1 MKVFAHRGASGD
13 FPENTESAILEALKV
28 GVDGIEVD
36 IQSSLDDYMVIH
48 DSWLDRT
55 TSGKGR
61 VSNFTAHELSKLDA
75 GNGEKI
81 PTLQQLFDWNNNRSL
96 LNIELKHTF
105 ELERFVAQLER
116 NIEANKISKAN
127 ILVSSFDHH
136 QLLWLK
142 NKLPWL
148 KIGALTSSIPINY
161 AKFASDLNAYSVHAD
176 KTFINKAFADDA
188 KKRGLKI
195 YAYTVDREQDI
206 ALMLEY
212 GIDGIFTN
220 YPARTKAYLLS
231 LQKANLHFPN
241 QNKNRRA

>member
-13 FPENTESAILEALKV
+13 FPENTKSAILEALKV

-36 IQSSLDDYMVIH
+36 IQSSIDDYMIIH

-81 PTLQQLFDWNNNRSL
+81 PTLQQLFDWNNNKSL

-105 ELERFVAQLER
+105 ELERFVAQLEQ

-136 QLLWLK
+136 QLKWLK
-142 NKLPWL
+142 SKLPWL

-176 KTFINKAFADDA
+176 KTFINKAFSDDA

-231 LQKANLHFPN
+231 LQKS
-241 QNKNRRA
+241 

>member
-13 FPENTESAILEALKV
+13 FPENTKSAILEALKV

-36 IQSSLDDYMVIH
+36 IQSSIDDYMLIH

-81 PTLQQLFDWNNNRSL
+81 PTLQQLFDWNNNKSL

-105 ELERFVAQLER
+105 ELERFVSQLEQ
-116 NIEANKISKAN
+116 NIEVNKISKAN

-136 QLLWLK
+136 QLQWLK
-142 NKLPWL
+142 SKLPWL

-231 LQKANLHFPN
+231 LQKS
-241 QNKNRRA
+241 

>member
-13 FPENTESAILEALKV
+13 FPENTKSAILEALKV
-28 GVDGIEVD
+28 DVDGIEVD

-81 PTLQQLFDWNNNRSL
+81 PTLQQLFDWNNNKAL

-105 ELERFVAQLER
+105 ALERFVAQLEQ
-116 NIEANKISKAN
+116 NIEAKKISKAN

-136 QLLWLK
+136 QLQWLK

-195 YAYTVDREQDI
+195 YAYTVDREEDI

-231 LQKANLHFPN
+231 LQKG
-241 QNKNRRA
+241 

>member
-13 FPENTESAILEALKV
+13 FPENTKSAILEALKV

-36 IQSSLDDYMVIH
+36 IQSSFDDYMVIH

-81 PTLQQLFDWNNNRSL
+81 PTLQQLFDWNNNKSL

-105 ELERFVAQLER
+105 ALERFVAQLEQ
-116 NIEANKISKAN
+116 NIEAKKISKAN

-136 QLLWLK
+136 QLQWLK

-161 AKFASDLNAYSVHAD
+161 AKFASDLNAFSVHVD
-176 KTFINKAFADDA
+176 KTFINKAFAEDA

-195 YAYTVDREQDI
+195 YAYTVDRKEDI

-231 LQKANLHFPN
+231 LQKG
-241 QNKNRRA
+241 

>member
-13 FPENTESAILEALKV
+13 FPENTKSAILEALKV

-81 PTLQQLFDWNNNRSL
+81 PTLQQLFDWNNNKSL

-105 ELERFVAQLER
+105 ALERFVAQLEQ
-116 NIEANKISKAN
+116 NIEAKKISKNN

-136 QLLWLK
+136 QLQWLK

-176 KTFINKAFADDA
+176 KTFINKAFAEDA

-195 YAYTVDREQDI
+195 YAYTVDREEDI

-231 LQKANLHFPN
+231 LQKG
-241 QNKNRRA
+241 

>member
-13 FPENTESAILEALKV
+13 FPENTKSAILEALKV

-36 IQSSLDDYMVIH
+36 IQSSFDDYMVIH

-81 PTLQQLFDWNNNRSL
+81 PTLQQLFDWNNNKSL

-105 ELERFVAQLER
+105 ALERFVAQLEQ
-116 NIEANKISKAN
+116 NIEAKKISKNN

-136 QLLWLK
+136 QLQWLK

-176 KTFINKAFADDA
+176 KTFINKAFAEDA

-195 YAYTVDREQDI
+195 YAYTVDREEDI

-231 LQKANLHFPN
+231 LQKS
-241 QNKNRRA
+241 

>member
-13 FPENTESAILEALKV
+13 FPENTKSAILEALKV
-28 GVDGIEVD
+28 DVDGIEVD

-81 PTLQQLFDWNNNRSL
+81 PTLQQLFDWNNNKAL

-105 ELERFVAQLER
+105 ALERFVAQLEQ
-116 NIEANKISKAN
+116 NIEAKKISKAN

-136 QLLWLK
+136 QLQWLK

-176 KTFINKAFADDA
+176 KTFINKAFAEDA

-195 YAYTVDREQDI
+195 YAYTVDREEDI

-231 LQKANLHFPN
+231 LQKG
-241 QNKNRRA
+241 

>member
-13 FPENTESAILEALKV
+13 FPENTKSAILEALKV

-36 IQSSLDDYMVIH
+36 IQSSFDDYMVIH

-81 PTLQQLFDWNNNRSL
+81 PTLQQLFDWNNNKSL

-105 ELERFVAQLER
+105 ALERFVAQLEQ
-116 NIEANKISKAN
+116 NIEAKKISKAN

-136 QLLWLK
+136 QLQWLK

-176 KTFINKAFADDA
+176 KTFINKAFAEDA

-195 YAYTVDREQDI
+195 YAYTVDRKEDI

-231 LQKANLHFPN
+231 LQKG
-241 QNKNRRA
+241 

>member
-13 FPENTESAILEALKV
+13 FPENTKSAILEALKV

-36 IQSSLDDYMVIH
+36 IQSSFDDYMVIH

-81 PTLQQLFDWNNNRSL
+81 PTLQQLFDWNNNKSL

-105 ELERFVAQLER
+105 ALERFVAQLEQ
-116 NIEANKISKAN
+116 NIEAKKISRTN

-136 QLLWLK
+136 QLQWLK

-176 KTFINKAFADDA
+176 KTFINKAFAEDA

-195 YAYTVDREQDI
+195 YAYTVDRKEDI

-231 LQKANLHFPN
+231 LQKG
-241 QNKNRRA
+241 

>member
-13 FPENTESAILEALKV
+13 FPENTKSAILEALKV

-36 IQSSLDDYMVIH
+36 IQSSFDDYMIIH

-81 PTLQQLFDWNNNRSL
+81 PTLQQLFDWNNNKSL

-105 ELERFVAQLER
+105 ELERFVAQLEE

-136 QLLWLK
+136 QLQWLK
-142 NKLPWL
+142 SKLPWL

-231 LQKANLHFPN
+231 LQKS
-241 QNKNRRA
+241 

>member
-13 FPENTESAILEALKV
+13 FPENTKSAILEALKV

-36 IQSSLDDYMVIH
+36 IQSSIDDYMVIH

-75 GNGEKI
+75 GNGEQI
-81 PTLQQLFDWNNNRSL
+81 PTLQQLFDWNNNKYL

-105 ELERFVAQLER
+105 ELERFVAQLEQ

-136 QLLWLK
+136 QLQWLK
-142 NKLPWL
+142 SKLPWL

-231 LQKANLHFPN
+231 LQKS
-241 QNKNRRA
+241 

>member
-13 FPENTESAILEALKV
+13 FPENTKSAILEALKV

-36 IQSSLDDYMVIH
+36 IQSSLDDYMIIH

-75 GNGEKI
+75 GNGEQI
-81 PTLQQLFDWNNNRSL
+81 PTLQQLFDWNNNKYL

-105 ELERFVAQLER
+105 ELERFVAQLEE

-136 QLLWLK
+136 QLQWLK
-142 NKLPWL
+142 SKLPWL

-231 LQKANLHFPN
+231 LQKS
-241 QNKNRRA
+241 

>member
-13 FPENTESAILEALKV
+13 FPENTKSAILEALKV

-36 IQSSLDDYMVIH
+36 IQSSLDDYMIIH

-75 GNGEKI
+75 GNGEQI
-81 PTLQQLFDWNNNRSL
+81 PTLQQLFDWNNNKYL

-105 ELERFVAQLER
+105 ELERFVAQLEQ

-136 QLLWLK
+136 QLQWLK
-142 NKLPWL
+142 SKLPWL

-231 LQKANLHFPN
+231 LQKS
-241 QNKNRRA
+241 

>member
-1 MKVFAHRGASGD
+1 MKVFAHRGASGN

-28 GVDGIEVD
+28 GVDVIEVD
-36 IQSSLDDYMVIH
+36 IQSSIDDYMVIH

-81 PTLQQLFDWNNNRSL
+81 PTLQQLFDWNNNKSL

-105 ELERFVAQLER
+105 ELERFVAQLEK

-136 QLLWLK
+136 QLQWLK
-142 NKLPWL
+142 SKLPWL
-148 KIGALTSSIPINY
+148 KIGALTSSIPIDY

-231 LQKANLHFPN
+231 LQKS
-241 QNKNRRA
+241 

>member
-36 IQSSLDDYMVIH
+36 IQSSFDDYMLIH

-61 VSNFTAHELSKLDA
+61 VSDFTAHELSKLDA

-81 PTLQQLFDWNNNRSL
+81 PTLQQLFDWNNNKSL

-105 ELERFVAQLER
+105 ELERFVAQLEK
-116 NIEANKISKAN
+116 NIEGNKMSKAN

-136 QLLWLK
+136 QLQWLK
-142 NKLPWL
+142 NRLPWL

-176 KTFINKAFADDA
+176 KTFINKAFAEDA

-195 YAYTVDREQDI
+195 YAYTVDRKEDI

-231 LQKANLHFPN
+231 LQKG
-241 QNKNRRA
+241 

>member
-13 FPENTESAILEALKV
+13 FPENTKSAILEALKV

-36 IQSSLDDYMVIH
+36 IQSSFDDYMLIH

-61 VSNFTAHELSKLDA
+61 VSDFTAHELSKLDA

-81 PTLQQLFDWNNNRSL
+81 PTLQQLFDWNNNKSL

-105 ELERFVAQLER
+105 ELERFVAQLEK

-136 QLLWLK
+136 QLQWLK
-142 NKLPWL
+142 NRLPWL

-161 AKFASDLNAYSVHAD
+161 AKFASDLNAFSVHVD

-231 LQKANLHFPN
+231 LQKS
-241 QNKNRRA
+241 

>member
-1 MKVFAHRGASGD
+1 MKVFAHRGASGN

-36 IQSSLDDYMVIH
+36 IQSSIDDYMVIH

-81 PTLQQLFDWNNNRSL
+81 PTLQQLFDWNNNKSL

-136 QLLWLK
+136 QLQWLK
-142 NKLPWL
+142 SKLPWL

-206 ALMLEY
+206 ALMIEY

-231 LQKANLHFPN
+231 LQKS
-241 QNKNRRA
+241 

>member
-13 FPENTESAILEALKV
+13 FPENTKSAILEALKV

-36 IQSSLDDYMVIH
+36 IQSSIDDYMLIH

-75 GNGEKI
+75 GNGEQI
-81 PTLQQLFDWNNNRSL
+81 PTLQQLFDWNNNKYL

-105 ELERFVAQLER
+105 ELERFVAQLEE

-136 QLLWLK
+136 QLQWLK
-142 NKLPWL
+142 SKLPWL

-231 LQKANLHFPN
+231 LQKS
-241 QNKNRRA
+241 

>member
-13 FPENTESAILEALKV
+13 FPENTKSAILEALKV
-28 GVDGIEVD
+28 DVDGIEVD

-61 VSNFTAHELSKLDA
+61 VSNFTAQELSKLDA

-81 PTLQQLFDWNNNRSL
+81 PTLQQLFDWNNNKSL

-136 QLLWLK
+136 QLQWLK
-142 NKLPWL
+142 SKLPWL

-206 ALMLEY
+206 ALMIEY

-231 LQKANLHFPN
+231 LQKS
-241 QNKNRRA
+241 

>member
-81 PTLQQLFDWNNNRSL
+81 PTLQQLFDWNNNKSL

-105 ELERFVAQLER
+105 ELERFVAQLEE

-136 QLLWLK
+136 QLQWLK
-142 NKLPWL
+142 SKLPWL

-231 LQKANLHFPN
+231 LQ
-241 QNKNRRA
+241 RS

>member
-13 FPENTESAILEALKV
+13 FPENTKSAILEALKV
-28 GVDGIEVD
+28 DVDGIEVD

-81 PTLQQLFDWNNNRSL
+81 PTLQQLFDWNNNKSL

-105 ELERFVAQLER
+105 SLERFVAQLEQ
-116 NIEANKISKAN
+116 NIETKKISKAN

-136 QLLWLK
+136 QLQWLK

-176 KTFINKAFADDA
+176 KTFINKAFAEDA

-195 YAYTVDREQDI
+195 YAYTVDRKEDI

-231 LQKANLHFPN
+231 LQKG
-241 QNKNRRA
+241 

>member
-13 FPENTESAILEALKV
+13 FPENTKSAILEALKV

-36 IQSSLDDYMVIH
+36 IQSSFDDYMVIH

-81 PTLQQLFDWNNNRSL
+81 PTLQQLFDWNNNKSL

-105 ELERFVAQLER
+105 ALERFVAQLEQ
-116 NIEANKISKAN
+116 NIEAKKISRTN

-136 QLLWLK
+136 QLQWLK

-176 KTFINKAFADDA
+176 KTFINKAFAEDA

-195 YAYTVDREQDI
+195 YAYTVDRKEDI

-231 LQKANLHFPN
+231 LQKS
-241 QNKNRRA
+241 

>member
-13 FPENTESAILEALKV
+13 FPENTKSAILEALKV

-36 IQSSLDDYMVIH
+36 IQSSIDDYMVIH

-81 PTLQQLFDWNNNRSL
+81 PTLQQLFDWNNNKSL

-136 QLLWLK
+136 QLQWLK
-142 NKLPWL
+142 SKLPWL

-231 LQKANLHFPN
+231 LQKS
-241 QNKNRRA
+241 

>member
-13 FPENTESAILEALKV
+13 FPENTKSAILEALKV

-36 IQSSLDDYMVIH
+36 IQSSFDDYMVIH

-81 PTLQQLFDWNNNRSL
+81 PTLQQLFDWNNNKSL

-105 ELERFVAQLER
+105 ALERFVAQLEQ
-116 NIEANKISKAN
+116 NIEAKKISKNN

-136 QLLWLK
+136 QLQWLK

-176 KTFINKAFADDA
+176 KTFINKAFAEDA

-195 YAYTVDREQDI
+195 YAYTVDREEDI

-231 LQKANLHFPN
+231 LQKG
-241 QNKNRRA
+241 

>member
-13 FPENTESAILEALKV
+13 FPENTKSAILEALKV

-36 IQSSLDDYMVIH
+36 IQSSFDDYMLIH

-61 VSNFTAHELSKLDA
+61 VSDFTAHELSKLDA

-81 PTLQQLFDWNNNRSL
+81 PTLQQLFDWNNNKSL

-105 ELERFVAQLER
+105 ELERFVAQLEK
-116 NIEANKISKAN
+116 NIEGNKMSKAN

-136 QLLWLK
+136 QLQWLK
-142 NKLPWL
+142 NRLPWL

-161 AKFASDLNAYSVHAD
+161 AKFASDLNAFSVHVD

-231 LQKANLHFPN
+231 LQKS
-241 QNKNRRA
+241 

>member
-1 MKVFAHRGASGD
+1 MKVFAHRGASGN

-36 IQSSLDDYMVIH
+36 IQSSLDDYMLIH

-81 PTLQQLFDWNNNRSL
+81 PTLQQLFDWNNNKSL

-105 ELERFVAQLER
+105 ALERFVAQLEQ
-116 NIEANKISKAN
+116 NIEAKKISKAN

-136 QLLWLK
+136 QLQWLK

-161 AKFASDLNAYSVHAD
+161 AKLASDLNAYSVHAD
-176 KTFINKAFADDA
+176 KTFINKAFAEDA

-195 YAYTVDREQDI
+195 YAYTVDREEDI

-231 LQKANLHFPN
+231 LQKG
-241 QNKNRRA
+241 

>member
-13 FPENTESAILEALKV
+13 FPENTKSAILEALKV
-28 GVDGIEVD
+28 DVDGIEVD

-81 PTLQQLFDWNNNRSL
+81 PTLQQLFDWNNNKSL

-105 ELERFVAQLER
+105 ALERFVAQLEQ
-116 NIEANKISKAN
+116 NIEAKKISRTN

-136 QLLWLK
+136 QLQWLK

-176 KTFINKAFADDA
+176 KTFINKAFAEDA

-195 YAYTVDREQDI
+195 YAYTVDRKEDI

-231 LQKANLHFPN
+231 LQKG
-241 QNKNRRA
+241 

>member
-36 IQSSLDDYMVIH
+36 IQSSIDDYMVIH

-81 PTLQQLFDWNNNRSL
+81 PTLQQLFDWNNNKSL
-96 LNIELKHTF
+96 LNIELKHAF

-116 NIEANKISKAN
+116 NIKANKISKAN

-136 QLLWLK
+136 QLQWLK
-142 NKLPWL
+142 SKLPWL
-148 KIGALTSSIPINY
+148 KIGALTSSIPIDY

-231 LQKANLHFPN
+231 LQKS
-241 QNKNRRA
+241 

>member
-1 MKVFAHRGASGD
+1 
-13 FPENTESAILEALKV
+13 LK
-28 GVDGIEVD
+28 
-36 IQSSLDDYMVIH
+36 
-48 DSWLDRT
+48 
-55 TSGKGR
+55 
-61 VSNFTAHELSKLDA
+61 
-75 GNGEKI
+75 
-81 PTLQQLFDWNNNRSL
+81 
-96 LNIELKHTF
+96 LK
-105 ELERFVAQLER
+105 
-116 NIEANKISKAN
+116 KISRTN

-136 QLLWLK
+136 QLQWLK

-176 KTFINKAFADDA
+176 KTFINKAFAEDA

-195 YAYTVDREQDI
+195 YAYTVDRKEDI

-231 LQKANLHFPN
+231 LQKG
-241 QNKNRRA
+241 

>member
-13 FPENTESAILEALKV
+13 FPENTKSAILEALKV

-36 IQSSLDDYMVIH
+36 IQSSFDDYMLIH

-61 VSNFTAHELSKLDA
+61 VSDFTAHELSKLDA

-81 PTLQQLFDWNNNRSL
+81 PTLQQLFDWNNNKSL

-105 ELERFVAQLER
+105 ELERFVAQLEK

-136 QLLWLK
+136 QLHWLK
-142 NKLPWL
+142 NRLPWL

-161 AKFASDLNAYSVHAD
+161 AKFASDLNAFSVHVD

-231 LQKANLHFPN
+231 LQKS
-241 QNKNRRA
+241 

>member
-36 IQSSLDDYMVIH
+36 IQSSLDDYMLIH

-81 PTLQQLFDWNNNRSL
+81 PTLQQLFDWNNNKSL

-105 ELERFVAQLER
+105 ELERFAVQLER
-116 NIEANKISKAN
+116 NIKANKISKAN

-136 QLLWLK
+136 QLQWLK
-142 NKLPWL
+142 NRLPWL

-231 LQKANLHFPN
+231 LQKS
-241 QNKNRRA
+241 

>member
-13 FPENTESAILEALKV
+13 FPENTKSAILEALKV

-36 IQSSLDDYMVIH
+36 IQSSFDDYMVIH

-81 PTLQQLFDWNNNRSL
+81 PTLQQLFDWNNNKSL

-105 ELERFVAQLER
+105 ALERFVAQLEQ
-116 NIEANKISKAN
+116 NIEAKKISKTN

-136 QLLWLK
+136 QLQWLK

-176 KTFINKAFADDA
+176 KTFINKAFAEDA

-195 YAYTVDREQDI
+195 YAYTVDRKEDI

-231 LQKANLHFPN
+231 LQKG
-241 QNKNRRA
+241 

>member
-81 PTLQQLFDWNNNRSL
+81 PTLQQLFDWNNNKSL

-136 QLLWLK
+136 QLQWLK
-142 NKLPWL
+142 NRLPWL

-206 ALMLEY
+206 ALMIEY

-231 LQKANLHFPN
+231 LQKS
-241 QNKNRRA
+241 